1 MLEKET
7 VLGKE
12 LDELIRSM
20 KPEFEFPSKTSVDEK
35 DSDSNDAQAEI
46 KTETENT
53 QPSS

>member
-1 MLEKET
+1 
-7 VLGKE
+7 
-12 LDELIRSM
+12 M

-35 DSDSNDAQAEI
+35 DSDSNDAQAENKEDRAEI